1 MIKSVVQKLSH
12 FLHSVT
18 TNATTVSNHSS
29 TTAAATSI
37 TKSST
42 INNIIY
48 KYIFALISD
57 LIPPHIRGP
66 LEISKRLSLITLLI
80 FIFPILPI
88 YGMFK
93 FLSFLRHSSKVELPK
108 SIKDSKNDEWKMIIL
123 VRSDLNMGKGKAAVQ
138 CCHSVLECYK
148 QALSLYPS
156 HVQEWEGMGQPKV
169 TLKVM
174 NEAELN
180 ELVWKARKAGLP
192 AQAIRDA
199 GRTQL
204 RAGTKTVA
212 SIGPGP
218 SKMIDL
224 ITGHLKLY

>member
-1 MIKSVVQKLSH
+1 MQHIH
-12 FLHSVT
+12 RILHSPST
-18 TNATTVSNHSS
+18 PSS
-29 TTAAATSI
+29 TPSSSTSI
-37 TKSST
+37 FFSKSYLIT
-42 INNIIY
+42 QPIH
-48 KYIFALISD
+48 KYLLPLLGD
-57 LIPPHIRGP
+57 LLPPHIKSP
-66 LEISKRLSLITLLI
+66 VEILIRLASVSLIVLV
-80 FIFPILPI
+80 FPILPF
-88 YGMFK
+88 YGMLK
-93 FLSFLRHSSKVELPK
+93 LLSFLRGKFGDAKLSIASKTK
-108 SIKDSKNDEWKMIIL
+108 SIKNNKKYDDWKMIIL
-123 VRSDLNMGKGKAAVQ
+123 VRCDLNMGKGKAAVQ

-156 HVQEWEGMGQPKV
+156 HVQEWEEMGQPKI

-204 RAGTKTVA
+204 QAGTKTVA